1 VNRAIAIAEDVVDS
15 EHPDPRA
22 LDALGFAY
30 LSAEQPMAALQNF
43 RLANRAADNQ
53 VALFLYLEELDRDAE
68 ALRTIDQALAV
79 DPTYSNAVKLRQSLV
94 TKNDKEA
101 KPS

>member
-1 VNRAIAIAEDVVDS
+1 MVLAQ
-15 EHPDPRA
+15 
-22 LDALGFAY
+22 LGR
-30 LSAEQPMAALQNF
+30 E
-43 RLANRAADNQ
+43 
-53 VALFLYLEELDRDAE
+53 AE
-68 ALRTIDQALAV
+68 ALRAIDQALAV